1 MKVPRL
7 LRLLFALA
15 LLLLTV
21 RNGVA
26 DTTLSAMEAAYTAA
40 VAKIEQPQHDLL
52 GKYREGLRSLAE
64 RKRAAGDL
72 EGVITVNRELESAD
86 KREKR
91 DLGAHPD
98 LERLR
103 EIYDTTLAQLKSDAA
118 GEHARLIDAY
128 RTRLAATVESLTREG
143 KIDEAVAVN
152 ARIKELDAAAPL
164 RAAESGANVVW
175 EWRSRADVEAIGDC
189 EVKTDLNGFIL
200 SSERR
205 GGGSWMQSRREFK
218 PPFRIAA
225 RVATDSTNIRFYFSG
240 PLVIFNWEMNTAE
253 LRLQHPATGVKAGVR
268 DMGQLELNKM
278 HDIVIDVLL
287 DKIQVSVDGE
297 IRGALL
303 GTPSDNTAGLEAPI
317 AIGPAFGSVVTV
329 ESLRVIKLE

>member
-1 MKVPRL
+1 MTTSPL
-7 LRLLFALA
+7 LKLA
-15 LLLLTV
+15 LTIILLAFTAHLLW
-21 RNGVA
+21 A
-26 DTTLSAMEAAYTAA
+26 DTTLSELETAYATA
-40 VAKIEQPQHDLL
+40 VAKIEQPQQDML

-72 EGVITVNRELESAD
+72 EGVIAVNRELESAD

-118 GEHARLIDAY
+118 SEHARLIEAY
-128 RTRLAATVESLTREG
+128 RTRLATAVETLTRKG

-164 RAAESGANVVW
+164 RAAENEANVIW
-175 EWRSRADVEAIGDC
+175 EWSSRASVEAIGEC
-189 EVKTDLNGFIL
+189 ELATDLNGFIL
-200 SSERR
+200 SSKR
-205 GGGSWMQSRREFK
+205 GGGGALMQSRREFK
-218 PPFRIAA
+218 PPFRIVA
-225 RVATDSTNIRFYFSG
+225 RAATDSTNIRFYYSG
-240 PLVIFNWEMNTAE
+240 TLVIFNWEMNTAE
-253 LRLQHPATGVKAGVR
+253 LRIHHPATGVKAGIR
-268 DMGQLELNKM
+268 DMGQLEVNKM

-297 IRGALL
+297 IRGVLP

-317 AIGPAFGSVVTV
+317 GVGPAFGSVVTV